1 MSPHKLPNRHWPPRL
16 HLTRPGTGARP
27 GTLLGARTGG
37 RFEAECLLDLAGG
50 GGGEGSLQAGRAR
63 RVVSGRVRIGYVGE
77 GLAGGGA
84 ADSDEDLVGGESE
97 VGIGELGGEL
107 AEWGWEIGGR
117 RSFGSHYWWW

>member
-1 MSPHKLPNRHWPPRL
+1 M
-16 HLTRPGTGARP
+16 
-27 GTLLGARTGG
+27 
-37 RFEAECLLDLAGG
+37 
-50 GGGEGSLQAGRAR
+50 
-63 RVVSGRVRIGYVGE
+63 VSGRVRIGYVGE